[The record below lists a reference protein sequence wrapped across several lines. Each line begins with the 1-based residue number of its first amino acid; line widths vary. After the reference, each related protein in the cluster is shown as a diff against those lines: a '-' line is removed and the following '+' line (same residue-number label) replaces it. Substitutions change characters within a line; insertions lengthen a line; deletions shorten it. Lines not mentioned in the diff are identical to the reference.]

1 VNLHLATLFCSS
13 EKKNSFRSFPN
24 NSRWTYL

>member
-24 NSRWTYL
+24 NSR